1 MFVVVLVLLVLAAV
15 FGVLG
20 EVLEAVA
27 FLVITAVLTAVVL
40 GTLAWWAL
48 KRKVRQF
55 QADID
60 SQLTEQRVTRY
71 RVNEAERDP
80 AHLPRTRDDRY

>member
-1 MFVVVLVLLVLAAV
+1 MFVVVLILLFLAAV

-40 GTLAWWAL
+40 GALAWWAL
-48 KRKVRQF
+48 RRKVRQF
-55 QADID
+55 RSEID

-71 RVNEAERDP
+71 RVNEADRDP
-80 AHLPRTRDDRY
+80 AHLPPRDDRY

>member
-1 MFVVVLVLLVLAAV
+1 MFVVVLILLLLAAV
-15 FGVLG
+15 FGILG

-27 FLVITAVLTAVVL
+27 FLVITAVLTALVL
-40 GTLAWWAL
+40 GALAWWAL
-48 KRKVRQF
+48 KRKVRRF
-55 QADID
+55 QAEID

-80 AHLPRTRDDRY
+80 AHLPPRDDRY